1 MPNSRLLP
9 IVLAALVPIIG
20 WAPTVMGAAAAP
32 GETSVAAMADIEFY
46 LARGEADACGPGCNE
61 WIAAEGK
68 IDAGA
73 ASRLR
78 RLLAKLGRPRPP
90 IYLHSPG
97 GSISGGLELGRLI
110 RDQKLEVS
118 VAHTSAL
125 RCDRDK
131 SPEKTC
137 EAQKRSGQALE
148 SEFDPSLAM
157 CNSACVYVLAGGAV
171 RRVPPWVKLGI
182 HDVGFD
188 PEQTPPRGA
197 LLGQAKTM
205 AHERIQDYLHE
216 MGIDNALLR
225 AASAVPFESK
235 RFLERDEVAR
245 FGIDRREFG
254 ETAWQFVDKPVPLVS
269 KRFFARTDNDK
280 FRYLDGFVS
289 VSCGAGQSIR
299 LALAR
304 DHGSELAGAGPRAV
318 SISVNGQRVD
328 LRDQI
333 PATGVDMRSA
343 WLSTSTL
350 DAAGDNAT
358 IGLSGTDLVRNEESA
373 GGMTLDMHG
382 FSAQLARLRK
392 GCDRSALI
400 ATAATSPAGPLPFF
414 DPKSLGT
421 LSVPAVQG
429 WPPPKSAAAAPLA
442 PASATAQSA
451 SSAVDARTQRGPS
464 CNLQIADAPQQLTGR
479 VTSFLAGEAASAR
492 VREIEAELG
501 AKMSPAYVALNR
513 VTVVAYPPSDSWS
526 TMAAIPEGLTVKIGD
541 LVELK
546 SRYRDQSLPCHF
558 IPWTI
563 NRLLD
568 HAEEAAPS
576 ASGP

>member
-1 MPNSRLLP
+1 
-9 IVLAALVPIIG
+9 
-20 WAPTVMGAAAAP
+20 
-32 GETSVAAMADIEFY
+32 
-46 LARGEADACGPGCNE
+46 
-61 WIAAEGK
+61 
-68 IDAGA
+68 
-73 ASRLR
+73 
-78 RLLAKLGRPRPP
+78 
-90 IYLHSPG
+90 LHSPG

-110 RDQKLEVS
+110 RDQKLEAG
-118 VAHTSAL
+118 VAHTIPL

-131 SPEKTC
+131 PPEKSC

-157 CNSACVYVLAGGAV
+157 CNSACVYVLAGGTV
-171 RRVPPWVKLGI
+171 RRIPPWVKLGI

-188 PEQTPPRGA
+188 PEKTPPRGA

-205 AHERIQDYLHE
+205 AHERIQDYLRE

-225 AASAVPFESK
+225 AASAVPYESR

-304 DHGSELAGAGPRAV
+304 DHVVSEIAGAGARSV

-333 PATGVDMRSA
+333 PATGIDFRAA
-343 WLSTSTL
+343 WLSASPF

-358 IGLSGTDLVRNEESA
+358 IGLSGTDLARNEESA
-373 GGMTLDMHG
+373 GGIVLSMHG
-382 FSAQLARLRK
+382 FSAQYAKLRK
-392 GCDRSALI
+392 GCDRSAHI
-400 ATAATSPAGPLPFF
+400 ATAAASPAGPIPFF

-429 WPPPKSAAAAPLA
+429 WPAPKSAPAAPLA
-442 PASATAQSA
+442 PGQATAQSA
-451 SSAVDARTQRGPS
+451 SNAADSRSQPGPG
-464 CNLQIADAPQQLTGR
+464 CNLQIADEPQHLTGR
-479 VTSFLAGEAASAR
+479 VTSFLAGEAALAR
-492 VREIEAELG
+492 MREIEAEVG
-501 AKMSPAYVALNR
+501 AKMSPAYVSLDR
-513 VTVVAYPPSDSWS
+513 VTVVRYPQGDSWS
-526 TMAAIPEGLTVKIGD
+526 TMAAIPEGMTVKIGD
-541 LVELK
+541 LVELN
-546 SRYRDQSLPCHF
+546 SRHRDQSLPCHF

-563 NRLLD
+563 NRLVD
-568 HAEEAAPS
+568 QVE
-576 ASGP
+576 